1 MGEYA
6 ELILD
11 GTLCQVCG
19 EYLGESGFPQSCPGC
34 QRADKIARAR
44 QHQPERVKC
53 PTCGKRVKAVG
64 LGDHVRD
71 VHTRPVARDVKP

>member
-6 ELILD
+6 EMMLD

-19 EYLGESGFPQSCPGC
+19 VFMGHQPPGFPLTCRGC
-34 QRADKIARAR
+34 ESPAHRSPAVEK
-44 QHQPERVKC
+44 VKC

-64 LGDHVRD
+64 LADHQRD
-71 VHTRPVARDVKP
+71 VHVACGVSEEPKA